1 MERNVDAYI
10 DIEND
15 SDNLLFYTSKVDQY
29 IDDNNIIKDIY
40 NKYPKLKFYDELQ
53 QEKEERKCFLD
64 FLQEKTL
71 IESILDKYNIS
82 IVDIIKLFYKRS
94 SYIFNT
100 ATYLAKV
107 RKILSDNGYRTEAKP
122 I

>member
-29 IDDNNIIKDIY
+29 IDDNNIINDIY